1 MKDLAIKKEGKK
13 LKTALTGKN
22 VYDTRSLEDL
32 FESVRD
38 DEDKMRLLVRA
49 FCESYLVD
57 GKQRTLKLRPLQEKI
72 VVKSLTNPKDMK
84 QRKVA
89 ILAPRGCGKSFAL
102 SVAVVIYMFFKRF
115 RDLVFVLA
123 PSEDQAALIFGYV
136 YRHFKDNRFLDSLV
150 DNYKFHNK
158 PHIRMK
164 GGTMMRRAPL
174 APSNQGQAIRGQHP
188 TLCIVD
194 ESPLIDDKL
203 FVDNVEPAIVSNKA
217 PFINLGTPKSKDNH
231 MWRYLYD
238 DAYAGTFSRLVYT
251 WRDAVKAGDAYS
263 APYTEEDM
271 LEKMMEWGEDSIYWR
286 TEYEC
291 EFVESVSN
299 VFNPEKIKAC
309 LHEYEVTTPESL
321 EPGRD
326 YGPNITIGVDVGKS
340 VNSTVITGWQRE
352 KPLGDNAGD
361 DIARLI
367 YIEEINPRTGG
378 HDIPFQRQRIMDV
391 SNALGANKL
400 IVDCTGIGGAIEQD
414 LRLACI
420 NSTPQ
425 IHFIGFVFTGGPR
438 GSKTQMYR
446 DYQSF
451 IQQGRV
457 IVPSPDNLLPHQ
469 AKVVNKWIRE
479 HFDLQYTMD
488 AANKTEK
495 ISAPNTKHDDYCDS
509 SAMGIHAT
517 LSMLPGAGSF
527 GNADLK
533 QGSPR
538 KVTRDFSGKVSNKG
552 IFTTR
557 QRKVRLNKN
566 RFGNF

>member
-1 MKDLAIKKEGKK
+1 MSLPVKNETKTLKK
-13 LKTALTGKN
+13 ALSGIGT
-22 VYDTRSLEDL
+22 YDSRGLEDI
-32 FESVRD
+32 FEKCRHS
-38 DEDKMRLLVRA
+38 EDKMLKLIRA
-49 FCESYLVD
+49 FCATYLID
-57 GKQRTLKLRPLQEKI
+57 NKQRPLKLRPLQEDI
-72 VVKSLTNPKDMK
+72 IVKSLTHPQNGK
-84 QRKVA
+84 QRKLA
-89 ILAPRGCGKSFAL
+89 ILAPRGSGKSYAL
-102 SVAVVIYMFFKRF
+102 AVAVTIYMFFKRF
-115 RDLVFVLA
+115 RDLIFVLA

-136 YRHFKDNRFLDSLV
+136 YRNFKDNKFLDSLV

-194 ESPLIDDKL
+194 ESPLIDDRL

-238 DAYAGTFSRLVYT
+238 DGYAGSFTRLHYT
-251 WRDAVKAGDAYS
+251 WRDAVKPGDAYS
-263 APYTEEDM
+263 APYTEVEM
-271 LEKMMEWGEDSIYWR
+271 LDKMTEWGEDSIYWR

-321 EPGRD
+321 ESGRD
-326 YGPNITIGVDVGKS
+326 YGPNITVGVDVGKS
-340 VNSTVITGWQRE
+340 VNSTVITGWRRD
-352 KPLGDNAGD
+352 KSMGDIATE

-391 SNALGANKL
+391 SNALGADKL

-420 NSTPQ
+420 NSAPQ

-438 GSKTQMYR
+438 GTKTQMYR

-469 AKVVNKWIRE
+469 AKVINKWIRE

-495 ISAPNTKHDDYCDS
+495 IAAPDTKHDDYCDS
-509 SAMGIHAT
+509 SAMGLHAT

-538 KVTRDFSGKVSNKG
+538 KVQRDFSGKVSNKG
-552 IFTTR
+552 LFTTR
-557 QRKVRLNKN
+557 QRRVRLNKG
-566 RFGNF
+566 RYGKF

>member
-1 MKDLAIKKEGKK
+1 MIPVKNESKK
-13 LKTALTGKN
+13 LQAALTGKGT
-22 VYDTRSLEDL
+22 YDSRELENI
-32 FESVRD
+32 FEKCRL
-38 DEDKMRLLVRA
+38 EKEKMRKLVRA
-49 FCESYLVD
+49 FCQAYLID
-57 GKQRTLKLRPLQEKI
+57 NKQRPLKLRPLQEDII
-72 VVKSLTNPKDMK
+72 VSSLTLPKNGK
-84 QRKVA
+84 QRKLA
-89 ILAPRGCGKSFAL
+89 ILAPRGSGKSYAL
-102 SVAVVIYMFFKRF
+102 AVAVTIYMFFKRF
-115 RDLVFVLA
+115 RDLIFVLA
-123 PSEDQAALIFGYV
+123 PSEDQAQLIFGYV
-136 YRHFKDNRFLDSLV
+136 YRNFKDNKFLDSLV

-188 TLCIVD
+188 TFCIVD

-238 DAYAGTFSRLVYT
+238 DAYSETYTRLHYT
-251 WRDAVKAGDAYS
+251 WRDAVKQGEAYS
-263 APYTEEDM
+263 APYTEEEM

-299 VFNPEKIKAC
+299 VFTPEKIKSC
-309 LHEYEVTTPESL
+309 LHDFEITTPESL

-352 KPLGDNAGD
+352 KSVGDNIGED
-361 DIARLI
+361 VARLI
-367 YIEEINPRTGG
+367 YIEEINPRSGG
-378 HDIPFQRQRIMDV
+378 HDIPFQRQRIIDV
-391 SNALGANKL
+391 ANALGADKL

-425 IHFIGFVFTGGPR
+425 IHFIGFVFTGGPK
-438 GSKTQMYR
+438 GTKTQMYR
-446 DYQSF
+446 DYQSY
-451 IQQGRV
+451 IQQQRV
-457 IVPSPDNLLPHQ
+457 VVPKPDNL
-469 AKVVNKWIRE
+469 AKHEARLINKWIRE

-488 AANKTEK
+488 ASQKTER
-495 ISAPNTKHDDYCDS
+495 IAAPTGKHDDYCDS
-509 SAMGIHAT
+509 SAMGLHAT

-527 GNADLK
+527 GQVDLK
-533 QGSPR
+533 QGTTQRINRSM
-538 KVTRDFSGKVSNKG
+538 TGKVSG
-552 IFTTR
+552 RPLFTTR
-557 QRKVRLNKN
+557 QRNVRLNKH
-566 RFGNF
+566 RYGNF

>member
-1 MKDLAIKKEGKK
+1 MSLPVKNETKTLKK
-13 LKTALTGKN
+13 ALSGIGT
-22 VYDTRSLEDL
+22 YDSRGLEDI
-32 FESVRD
+32 FEKCRHS
-38 DEDKMRLLVRA
+38 EDKMLKLIRA
-49 FCESYLVD
+49 FCATYLID
-57 GKQRTLKLRPLQEKI
+57 NKQRPLKLRPLQEDI
-72 VVKSLTNPKDMK
+72 IVKSLTHPQNGK
-84 QRKVA
+84 QRKLA
-89 ILAPRGCGKSFAL
+89 ILAPRGSGKSYAL
-102 SVAVVIYMFFKRF
+102 AVAVTIYMFFKRF
-115 RDLVFVLA
+115 RDLIFVLA

-136 YRHFKDNRFLDSLV
+136 YRNFKDNKFLDSLV

-194 ESPLIDDKL
+194 ESPLIDDRL

-238 DAYAGTFSRLVYT
+238 DGYAGSFTRLHYT
-251 WRDAVKAGDAYS
+251 WRDAVKPGDAYS
-263 APYTEEDM
+263 APYTEVEM
-271 LEKMMEWGEDSIYWR
+271 LDKMTEWGEDSIYWR

-321 EPGRD
+321 ESGRD
-326 YGPNITIGVDVGKS
+326 YGPNITVGVDVGKS
-340 VNSTVITGWQRE
+340 VNSTVITGWRRE
-352 KPLGDNAGD
+352 KSMGDIATE

-391 SNALGANKL
+391 SNALGADKL

-420 NSTPQ
+420 NSAPQ

-438 GSKTQMYR
+438 GTKTQMYR
-446 DYQSF
+446 HYQSF
-451 IQQGRV
+451 IKQGRV

-469 AKVVNKWIRE
+469 AKVINKWIRE

-495 ISAPNTKHDDYCDS
+495 IAAPDTKHDDYCDS
-509 SAMGIHAT
+509 SAMGLHAT

-538 KVTRDFSGKVSNKG
+538 KVQRDFSGKVSNKG
-552 IFTTR
+552 LFTTR
-557 QRKVRLNKN
+557 QRRVRLNKG
-566 RFGNF
+566 RYGKF

>member
-1 MKDLAIKKEGKK
+1 MIPVKNESKK
-13 LKTALTGKN
+13 LQAALTGKGT
-22 VYDTRSLEDL
+22 YDSRELENI
-32 FESVRD
+32 FEKCRTN
-38 DEDKMRLLVRA
+38 ETKMRKLVRA
-49 FCESYLVD
+49 FCQAYLID
-57 GKQRTLKLRPLQEKI
+57 NKQRPLKLRPLQEDII
-72 VVKSLTNPKDMK
+72 VSSLTLPKNGK
-84 QRKVA
+84 QRKLA
-89 ILAPRGCGKSFAL
+89 ILAPRGSGKSYAL
-102 SVAVVIYMFFKRF
+102 AVAVTIYMFFKRF
-115 RDLVFVLA
+115 RDLIFVLA
-123 PSEDQAALIFGYV
+123 PSEDQAQLIFGYV
-136 YRHFKDNRFLDSLV
+136 YRNFKDNKFLDSLV

-188 TLCIVD
+188 TFCIVD

-238 DAYAGTFSRLVYT
+238 DAYSETYTRLHYT
-251 WRDAVKAGDAYS
+251 WRDAVKQGEAYS
-263 APYTEEDM
+263 APYTEEEM

-299 VFNPEKIKAC
+299 VFTPEKIKSC
-309 LHEYEVTTPESL
+309 LHEVEVTTPETL

-326 YGPNITIGVDVGKS
+326 YGSNITVGVDVGKS
-340 VNSTVITGWQRE
+340 VNSTVITGWRRE
-352 KPLGDNAGD
+352 KSVGDNAGD

-367 YIEEINPRTGG
+367 YIEEINPRSGG

-391 SNALGANKL
+391 ANALGADKL

-414 LRLACI
+414 LRLASI

-425 IHFIGFVFTGGPR
+425 IHFIGFVFTGGPK
-438 GSKTQMYR
+438 GTKTQMYR
-446 DYQSF
+446 DYQSY
-451 IQQGRV
+451 IQQQRV
-457 IVPSPDNLLPHQ
+457 VVPKPDNLPPNQ
-469 AKVVNKWIRE
+469 ARLINKWIRE

-488 AANKTEK
+488 ASQKTER
-495 ISAPNTKHDDYCDS
+495 IAAPDGKHDDYCDS

-517 LSMLPGAGSF
+517 LSMLPGSGSF
-527 GNADLK
+527 GQVDLK
-533 QGSPR
+533 QGATQRINRSM
-538 KVTRDFSGKVSNKG
+538 SGKVSG
-552 IFTTR
+552 RALFTTR
-557 QRKVRLNKN
+557 QRQVRLNKH
-566 RFGNF
+566 RYGNF

>member
-1 MKDLAIKKEGKK
+1 MSLPVKNETKTLKK
-13 LKTALTGKN
+13 ALSGIGT
-22 VYDTRSLEDL
+22 YDSRGLEDI
-32 FESVRD
+32 FEKCRHS
-38 DEDKMRLLVRA
+38 EDKMLKLIRA
-49 FCESYLVD
+49 FCATYLID
-57 GKQRTLKLRPLQEKI
+57 NKQRPLKLRPLQEDI
-72 VVKSLTNPKDMK
+72 IVKSLTHPQNGK
-84 QRKVA
+84 QRKLA
-89 ILAPRGCGKSFAL
+89 ILAPRGSGKSYAL
-102 SVAVVIYMFFKRF
+102 AVAVTIYMFFKRF
-115 RDLVFVLA
+115 RDLIFVLA

-136 YRHFKDNRFLDSLV
+136 YRNFKDNKFLDSLV

-194 ESPLIDDKL
+194 ESPLIDDRL

-238 DAYAGTFSRLVYT
+238 DGYAGSFTRLHYT
-251 WRDAVKAGDAYS
+251 WRDAVKPGDAYS
-263 APYTEEDM
+263 APYTEVEM
-271 LEKMMEWGEDSIYWR
+271 LDKMTEWGEDSIYWR

-321 EPGRD
+321 ESGRD
-326 YGPNITIGVDVGKS
+326 YGPNITVGVDVGKS
-340 VNSTVITGWQRE
+340 VNSTVITGWRRE
-352 KPLGDNAGD
+352 KSMGDIVGD

-391 SNALGANKL
+391 SNALGADKL

-420 NSTPQ
+420 NSAPQ

-438 GSKTQMYR
+438 GTKTQMYR

-469 AKVVNKWIRE
+469 AKVINKWIRE

-495 ISAPNTKHDDYCDS
+495 IAAPDTKHDDYCDS
-509 SAMGIHAT
+509 SAMGLHAT

-538 KVTRDFSGKVSNKG
+538 KVQRDFSGKVSNKG
-552 IFTTR
+552 LFTTR
-557 QRKVRLNKN
+557 QRRVRLNKG
-566 RFGNF
+566 RYGKF

>member
-1 MKDLAIKKEGKK
+1 MSLPVKNETKTLKK
-13 LKTALTGKN
+13 ALSGIGT
-22 VYDTRSLEDL
+22 YDSRGLEDI
-32 FESVRD
+32 FEKCRHS
-38 DEDKMRLLVRA
+38 EDKMLKLIRA
-49 FCESYLVD
+49 FCATYLID
-57 GKQRTLKLRPLQEKI
+57 NKQRPLKLRPLQEDI
-72 VVKSLTNPKDMK
+72 IVKSLTHPQNGK
-84 QRKVA
+84 QRKLA
-89 ILAPRGCGKSFAL
+89 ILAPRGSGKSYAL
-102 SVAVVIYMFFKRF
+102 AVAVTIYMFFKRF
-115 RDLVFVLA
+115 RDLIFVLA

-136 YRHFKDNRFLDSLV
+136 YRNFKDNKFLDSLV

-194 ESPLIDDKL
+194 ESPLIDDRL

-238 DAYAGTFSRLVYT
+238 DGYAGSFTRLHYT
-251 WRDAVKAGDAYS
+251 WRDAVKPGDAYS
-263 APYTEEDM
+263 APYTEVEM
-271 LEKMMEWGEDSIYWR
+271 LDKMTEWGEDSIYWR
-286 TEYEC
+286 TEFEC

-321 EPGRD
+321 ESGRD
-326 YGPNITIGVDVGKS
+326 YGPNITVGVDVGKS
-340 VNSTVITGWQRE
+340 VNSTVITGWRRE
-352 KPLGDNAGD
+352 KSMGDIVGD

-391 SNALGANKL
+391 SNALGADKL

-420 NSTPQ
+420 NSAPQ

-438 GSKTQMYR
+438 GTKTQMYR

-469 AKVVNKWIRE
+469 AKVINKWIRE

-495 ISAPNTKHDDYCDS
+495 IAAPDTKHDDYCDS
-509 SAMGIHAT
+509 SAMGLHAT

-538 KVTRDFSGKVSNKG
+538 KVQRDFSGKVSNKG
-552 IFTTR
+552 LFTTR
-557 QRKVRLNKN
+557 QRRVRLNKG
-566 RFGNF
+566 RYGKF

>member
-1 MKDLAIKKEGKK
+1 MIPVKNESKK
-13 LKTALTGKN
+13 LQAALTGKGT
-22 VYDTRSLEDL
+22 YDSRELENI
-32 FESVRD
+32 FEKCRTS
-38 DEDKMRLLVRA
+38 ESKMRKLVRA
-49 FCESYLVD
+49 FCQAYLID
-57 GKQRTLKLRPLQEKI
+57 NKQRPLKLRPLQEDII
-72 VVKSLTNPKDMK
+72 VSSLTLPKNGK
-84 QRKVA
+84 QRKLA
-89 ILAPRGCGKSFAL
+89 ILAPRGSGKSYAL
-102 SVAVVIYMFFKRF
+102 AVAVTIYMFFKRF
-115 RDLVFVLA
+115 RDLIFVLA
-123 PSEDQAALIFGYV
+123 PSEDQAQLIFGYV
-136 YRHFKDNRFLDSLV
+136 YRNFKDNKFLDSLV

-188 TLCIVD
+188 TFCIVD

-238 DAYAGTFSRLVYT
+238 DAYADTYTRLHYT

-263 APYTEEDM
+263 APYTEEEM

-299 VFNPEKIKAC
+299 VFTPEKVKAC
-309 LHEYEVTTPESL
+309 LHEFEVTTPETL

-326 YGPNITIGVDVGKS
+326 YGSNITVGVDVGKS
-340 VNSTVITGWQRE
+340 VNSTVITGWRRE
-352 KPLGDNAGD
+352 KSVGDNAGD

-367 YIEEINPRTGG
+367 YIEEINPRSGG

-391 SNALGANKL
+391 ANALGADKL

-414 LRLACI
+414 LRLASI

-425 IHFIGFVFTGGPR
+425 IHFIGFVFTGGPK
-438 GSKTQMYR
+438 GTKTQMYR
-446 DYQSF
+446 DYQSY
-451 IQQGRV
+451 IQQQRV
-457 IVPSPDNLLPHQ
+457 VVPKPDNLPPNQ
-469 AKVVNKWIRE
+469 ARLINKWIRE

-488 AANKTEK
+488 ASQKTER
-495 ISAPNTKHDDYCDS
+495 IAAPDGKHDDYCDS

-517 LSMLPGAGSF
+517 LSMLPGSGSF
-527 GNADLK
+527 GQVDLK
-533 QGSPR
+533 QGATQRINRSM
-538 KVTRDFSGKVSNKG
+538 SGKVSG
-552 IFTTR
+552 RALFTTR
-557 QRKVRLNKN
+557 QRQVRLNKH
-566 RFGNF
+566 RYGNF

>member
-1 MKDLAIKKEGKK
+1 MTPVKNESKK
-13 LKTALTGKN
+13 LQAALTGKGT
-22 VYDTRSLEDL
+22 YDSRELENI
-32 FESVRD
+32 FEKCRTS
-38 DEDKMRLLVRA
+38 ETKMRKLVRA
-49 FCESYLVD
+49 FCQAYLID
-57 GKQRTLKLRPLQEKI
+57 NKQRALKLRPLQEDII
-72 VVKSLTNPKDMK
+72 VSSLTLPKNGK
-84 QRKVA
+84 QRKLA
-89 ILAPRGCGKSFAL
+89 ILAPRGSGKSYAL
-102 SVAVVIYMFFKRF
+102 AVAVTIYMFFKRF
-115 RDLVFVLA
+115 RDLIFVLA
-123 PSEDQAALIFGYV
+123 PSEDQAQLIFGYV
-136 YRHFKDNRFLDSLV
+136 YRNFKDNKFLDSLV

-188 TLCIVD
+188 TMCIVD
-194 ESPLIDDKL
+194 ESPLIDDHL

-217 PFINLGTPKSKDNH
+217 PFINLGTPKSKENH
-231 MWRYLYD
+231 MYRYLYD
-238 DAYAGTFSRLVYT
+238 EAYEATFTRLHFT
-251 WRDAVKAGDAYS
+251 WRDAIQPGDAYT
-263 APYTEEDM
+263 APYTEVEM
-271 LEKMMEWGEDSIYWR
+271 LDKMTEWGEDSIYWR

-321 EPGRD
+321 ESGRD
-326 YGPNITIGVDVGKS
+326 YGPNITVGVDVGKS
-340 VNSTVITGWQRE
+340 VNSTVITGWRRE
-352 KPLGDNAGD
+352 KSMGDIVGD

-391 SNALGANKL
+391 SNALGADKL

-420 NSTPQ
+420 NSAPQ

-438 GSKTQMYR
+438 GTKTQMYR

-469 AKVVNKWIRE
+469 AKVINKWIRE

-495 ISAPNTKHDDYCDS
+495 IAAPDTKHDDYCDS
-509 SAMGIHAT
+509 SAMGLHAT

-538 KVTRDFSGKVSNKG
+538 KVQRDFSGKVSNKG
-552 IFTTR
+552 LFTTR
-557 QRKVRLNKN
+557 QRRVRLNKG
-566 RFGNF
+566 RYGKF